1 MTERIEIHPVNP
13 QPRLV
18 ARAVDIIAR
27 GGLVVYPTDSCY
39 ALACSLGNAD
49 AVARIRRIRQTD
61 RRHFFSLVCRD
72 LSEISTYAKVD
83 NPAYRLLKML
93 TPGPYTFVLKATREV
108 PKRLLEERRRTLGI
122 RVPDN
127 AIALAILEANG
138 EPLTSSTLQLPGDDY
153 ALNDPDELEERVG
166 KLVDLLIDGGP
177 CGLEPTTVVD
187 LTSGTP
193 EILRA
198 GAGDLSAFG

>member
-1 MTERIEIHPVNP
+1 MTERIQIHPVNP

-18 ARAVDIIAR
+18 AQAVDIIAR

-72 LSEISTYAKVD
+72 LSEIATYAKID
-83 NPAYRLLKML
+83 NQAYRLLKSL
-93 TPGPYTFVLKATREV
+93 TPGPYTFVLQATREV

-127 AIALAILEANG
+127 VIAHAILQAHD
-138 EPLTSSTLQLPGDDY
+138 EPLTSSTLQLPGDEY
-153 ALNDPDELEERVG
+153 ALNDPDEIEERIG
-166 KLVDLLIDGGP
+166 KRVDLLIDGGP

-187 LTSGTP
+187 LTGGMP
-193 EILRA
+193 VVLRE
-198 GAGDLSAFG
+198 GAGDISPFG